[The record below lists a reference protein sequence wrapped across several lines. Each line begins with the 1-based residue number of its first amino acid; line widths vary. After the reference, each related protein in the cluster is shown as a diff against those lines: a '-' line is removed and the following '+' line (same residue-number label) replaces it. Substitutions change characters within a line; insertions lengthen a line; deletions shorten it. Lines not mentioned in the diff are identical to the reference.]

1 MNDQRS
7 GSETGKTIK
16 SIETML
22 EILESIRRRE
32 EAGVTE
38 IASDIGMS
46 KSTAHHYVKT
56 LELYNCLE
64 KTNGRYRL
72 GLQFLTYGGQA
83 RAGQRL
89 YQLAKNDVDRLAAET
104 GEEVRL
110 AVEQRGRGITLYQS
124 TGAHVDQARSYV
136 GQVEE
141 LHCTAAGKAF
151 LAALPAQR
159 VEALLDDLE
168 LRAFTPETIMD
179 RDELVAELE
188 EIRARD
194 VAFDDEE
201 RHEGV
206 RCVAVSITNRSDELL
221 GAISVSGPTSRL
233 TGDRFSTTIPNQ
245 LQNIVGVVE
254 VNTTY
259 SEWEENV
266 PQ

>member
-1 MNDQRS
+1 MNERRS
-7 GSETGKTIK
+7 GSGKTIK
-16 SIETML
+16 SVETML
-22 EILESIRRRE
+22 EILDSIRRRE

-38 IASDIGMS
+38 IASDVGMS
-46 KSTAHHYVKT
+46 KSTVHHYVKT

-64 KTNGRYRL
+64 KTDGRYRL

-83 RAGQRL
+83 RAGQRI
-89 YQLAKNDVDRLAAET
+89 YQLAKDDVDRLAEET

-110 AVEQRGRGITLYQS
+110 VVEQRGYGITLYQS
-124 TGAHVDQARSYV
+124 TGDDVDAARSYV
-136 GQVEE
+136 GRIEE

-151 LAALPAQR
+151 LAALPESR
-159 VEALLDDLE
+159 VEELLDEIELAEHTPKTITERSELE
-168 LRAFTPETIMD
+168 
-179 RDELVAELE
+179 AELDR
-188 EIRARD
+188 IRSRD

-206 RCVAVSITNRSDELL
+206 RCVAVSITDRNGDLL
-221 GAISVSGPTSRL
+221 GAISVSGPKERL
-233 TGDRFSTTIPNQ
+233 EGERFTTTIPNR

-266 PQ
+266 PN

>member
-1 MNDQRS
+1 MHDQRT
-7 GSETGKTIK
+7 GSESGKTIK

-46 KSTAHHYVKT
+46 KSTVHHYVKT

-64 KTNGRYRL
+64 KTNGRYRF

-83 RAGQRL
+83 RTGHRL
-89 YQLAKNDVDRLAAET
+89 YQLAKDDVDRLAAET

-110 AVEQRGRGITLYQS
+110 AVEQQGYGITLYQS
-124 TGAHVDQARSYV
+124 TGEHIDTARSYV
-136 GQVEE
+136 GRVEE

-151 LAALPAQR
+151 LAALPENR
-159 VEALLDDLE
+159 VDTLLEDLD
-168 LRAFTPETIMD
+168 LKAFTPQTITD
-179 RDELVAELE
+179 RTELEAELE
-188 EIRARD
+188 QIRSRD

-206 RCVAVSITNRSDELL
+206 RCVAVSITNRSGELL
-221 GAISVSGPTSRL
+221 GAISVSGPTARIS
-233 TGDRFSTTIPNQ
+233 GERFTTTIPNQ

-259 SEWEENV
+259 SEWAE